1 MAIAGTTTQQSGQ
14 LHLATVYYNRVGLDT
29 LVPKFRFYQAC
40 EKFSQPQGN
49 GKTMQMWRDTVP
61 GYNTTPASEG
71 VTLSTPFVNP
81 TSTLSV
87 TVEPYSDFMSTSTMI
102 EDTSIANEGE
112 RMVRALSI
120 RAAGSVD
127 SIIRAE
133 VDSNSGTTVTIATI
147 GSNMAAAD
155 IKKGVRLLEGLNVE
169 PFDGTRWLCIL
180 HPYVVYDI
188 AADTTAGGFID
199 SLKYQSGRQVLN
211 GEVGE
216 IGGARL
222 LTTTNVNTSDSGAT
236 TKYHAYLFGYQGVGV
251 AELSGRG
258 PDGVVD
264 PKRQNFKINM
274 YKGGG
279 PWDPTGEIGS
289 VAGYRFVFA
298 AKTLDSQRFL
308 IFKAD
313 SSIA

>member
-1 MAIAGTTTQQSGQ
+1 MPIAGTNTQNAGQ
-14 LHLATVYYNRVGLDT
+14 LHLASVYYNRVGLDT
-29 LVPKFRFYQAC
+29 LVPKFRFYMAA
-40 EKFSQPQGN
+40 EKFPQPKGQ
-49 GKTMQMWRDTVP
+49 GKTQQMFRDTVP
-61 GYNTTPASEG
+61 GYNINPASEG
-71 VTLSTPFVNP
+71 VALTSPFVNP

-87 TVEPYSDFMSTSTMI
+87 TVEAYSDFMSTSTMI
-102 EDTSIANEGE
+102 EDTSITNEVE
-112 RMVRALSI
+112 RMIRALSI
-120 RAAGSVD
+120 RGAGSVD
-127 SIIRAE
+127 TIIRGE
-133 VDSNSGTTVTIATI
+133 VDGNTSTTVTIATI

-188 AADTTAGGFID
+188 VADTTAGGFID

-216 IGGARL
+216 VGGARL
-222 LTTTNVNTSDSGAT
+222 VTTTNVNTSDTGAT
-236 TKYHAYLFGYQGVGV
+236 TKYHAYLFGFQGLGV
-251 AELSGRG
+251 TELEGRQ
-258 PDGVVD
+258 PDGIVD
-264 PKRQNFKINM
+264 PKRQNFNINV

-279 PWDPTGEIGS
+279 PWDPTSEIGT

-308 IFKAD
+308 IIKAD
-313 SSIA
+313 PSIV